1 MIVGVGIDLVHVQR
15 LRTALERHGARLRR
29 RLFTAGEL
37 SDCDTQRDPT
47 ECLAARFAAKE
58 AALKALGTG
67 KIAGFRW
74 TDVEV
79 RRSASGRPTLALAG
93 RAKERGEALGVRRH
107 WVSLSHD
114 GGKAV
119 ALVVLEGDV
128 A

>member
-1 MIVGVGIDLVHVQR
+1 MIVGIGIDLVQV
-15 LRTALERHGARLRR
+15 ARLRGALDR
-29 RLFTAGEL
+29 HGVRLRQRLFTTGEL
-37 SDCDTQRDPT
+37 ADCESHRDPA

-74 TDVEV
+74 TDLEIK
-79 RRSASGRPTLALAG
+79 RSDSGRPSLVFSGLVQK
-93 RAKERGEALGVRRH
+93 RAEQLGVRRL

-119 ALVVLEGDV
+119 ALVVLEGIE

>member
-1 MIVGVGIDLVHVQR
+1 MIVGIGIDTVHVQR

-29 RLFTAGEL
+29 RLFTVGEL
-37 SDCDTQRDPT
+37 ADCDSQRDPT

-67 KIAGFRW
+67 KITGFRW
-74 TDVEV
+74 TDVEI
-79 RRSASGRPTLALAG
+79 RRSASGQPSLALSG
-93 RAKERGEALGVRRH
+93 RARERGEEIGVRRL

-119 ALVVLEGDV
+119 ALVVLEGGDV
-128 A
+128 

>member
-1 MIVGVGIDLVHVQR
+1 MIVGIGIDMVHVQR
-15 LRTALERHGARLRR
+15 LRTALDRHGARMRR
-29 RLFTAGEL
+29 RLFTSGEL
-37 SDCDTQRDPT
+37 ADCDSQRDPT

-74 TDVEV
+74 TDLEI
-79 RRSASGRPTLALAG
+79 RRLASGQPTLALSG
-93 RAKERGEALGVRRH
+93 RAQQRGEEIGVRRL

-119 ALVVLEGDV
+119 ALVVLEGDDV
-128 A
+128 